1 MQWVVTLAATSMGD
15 TFIAKQFQL
24 HFDFKDSCVHRPLC
38 WSLLTYLVGIDL
50 FVAAQ
55 VDPVEPWAAAG
66 GTSSNNQ
73 SDLRYIIIIPPHRKR
88 PTQQSW
94 YILVALNVK
103 CSYKG
108 WKSCSIK
115 NPNCKPLWLLL
126 IWQRGSW
133 DNQSYSCY
141 IIITQTH
148 RKRQSIVTKPPE
160 TMAEE
165 RLPTNDGGAHIF
177 IIKLLQLCISYQFW
191 YCMGTPQRHF
201 GLFYIFLSRK
211 SHLRCKENFEC
222 VNTGFE
228 LKRTFGEV
236 EKWS

>member
-1 MQWVVTLAATSMGD
+1 MVTATSDVWGSSRFLQIYRISHKE
-15 TFIAKQFQL
+15 TKESGG
-24 HFDFKDSCVHRPLC
+24 HWPLC
-38 WSLLTYLVGIDL
+38 RGPGGSSWAMSRGWWNFVKQSIRPSLHYHY
-50 FVAAQ
+50 
-55 VDPVEPWAAAG
+55 
-66 GTSSNNQ
+66 SSA
-73 SDLRYIIIIPPHRKR
+73 HRKR
-88 PTQQSW
+88 TTQQSW

-103 CSYKG
+103 CSFKG

-160 TMAEE
+160 TRAEE

-191 YCMGTPQRHF
+191 YCMGLYGNSSKTF
-201 GLFYIFLSRK
+201 WLWLWLNI
-211 SHLRCKENFEC
+211 
-222 VNTGFE
+222 GFE

>member
-1 MQWVVTLAATSMGD
+1 MVTATSDVWGSSRFLQIYRISHKE
-15 TFIAKQFQL
+15 TKESGG
-24 HFDFKDSCVHRPLC
+24 HWPLC
-38 WSLLTYLVGIDL
+38 RGPGGSSWAMS
-50 FVAAQ
+50 
-55 VDPVEPWAAAG
+55 EPAG

-73 SDLRYIIIIPPHRKR
+73 SDLCYIIIIPPHRKR

-103 CSYKG
+103 CSFKG

-177 IIKLLQLCISYQFW
+177 FKNYSNYAFHISFDIVWELLKDILGCFISFFPENLIWDARKTFNVLIQD
-191 YCMGTPQRHF
+191 
-201 GLFYIFLSRK
+201 LS
-211 SHLRCKENFEC
+211 
-222 VNTGFE
+222 
-228 LKRTFGEV
+228 
-236 EKWS
+236 

>member
-1 MQWVVTLAATSMGD
+1 M
-15 TFIAKQFQL
+15 F
-24 HFDFKDSCVHRPLC
+24 
-38 WSLLTYLVGIDL
+38 IDL
-50 FVAAQ
+50 FVGLCWLIW
-55 VDPVEPWAAAG
+55 WAL
-66 GTSSNNQ
+66 TSLSRPRWIQLSHEWVGWWNFVKQ
-73 SDLRYIIIIPPHRKR
+73 SIRPSLHYHYSSAHRKR
-88 PTQQSW
+88 TTQQSW

-103 CSYKG
+103 CSFKG

-126 IWQRGSW
+126 ILQRGSW

-177 IIKLLQLCISYQFW
+177 IIKLLQLCMSYQFW

>member
-1 MQWVVTLAATSMGD
+1 MVTATSDVWGSSRFLQIYRISHKE
-15 TFIAKQFQL
+15 TKESGG
-24 HFDFKDSCVHRPLC
+24 HWPLC
-38 WSLLTYLVGIDL
+38 RGPGGSSWALS
-50 FVAAQ
+50 
-55 VDPVEPWAAAG
+55 EPAG

-191 YCMGTPQRHF
+191 YCTGTPQRHF

>member
-1 MQWVVTLAATSMGD
+1 MSEDHL
-15 TFIAKQFQL
+15 
-24 HFDFKDSCVHRPLC
+24 DSCRYIDLVTRKQKN
-38 WSLLTYLVGIDL
+38 LVGIDL

-103 CSYKG
+103 CSFKG

-191 YCMGTPQRHF
+191 YCMGLYGNSSKTF
-201 GLFYIFLSRK
+201 WLWLWLNI
-211 SHLRCKENFEC
+211 
-222 VNTGFE
+222 GFE